1 MADTSVRTTPTRSPF
16 EVGIDRVWRFFCSV
30 RAAVV
35 EIVLLALLVLI
46 GTLRGSE
53 VPGWIRDYVPVTKP
67 VVDAWYA
74 WDVFHSLVFI
84 LLLTVIAIAIT
95 VCTINRV
102 PGIWQSIAHPKVTTS
117 KGYLRSADTSASFA
131 SASDAP
137 SLAAS
142 VVESLK
148 KQRFR
153 VLTED
158 VNGETHI
165 YADKHRYGKLGTFP
179 FHLALILLLV
189 GGIVGARYGFRNQEF
204 VIPEGSTRAV
214 GHGTGLSVE
223 LNRFTDTYNQLGIAQ
238 SYESD
243 VNIYK
248 NGKKVKSGPITVNNP
263 ISYGTTTFYQSS
275 FGNGVELKITDTNGD
290 VLYNDS
296 LDMGIYHLATNPDAP
311 AGFVQLPN
319 QGVMLTVVGP
329 DVDPANMP
337 QLDKLHLAPGE
348 LWLQVMPLSGAAGGT
363 MPPNTKVFQG
373 KIAQLDGMN
382 IEFVREKRFAVLQ
395 VADNPGMPIFYT
407 AAFLLVAGLAVTF
420 YFPHRRIRGIV
431 AATANG
437 AEVQLVPLAKR
448 DWSGKRDFYRAVA
461 ALQAR
466 LEITPYVRQ
475 PEGANDWQQF
485 AIAPAP
491 AKGSQ

>member
-1 MADTSVRTTPTRSPF
+1 MADTSVRTQPTRSPF
-16 EVGIDRVWRFFCSV
+16 EVGIDRIWRFFCSV
-30 RAAVV
+30 RAAVA

-53 VPGWIRDYVPVTKP
+53 VPGWIREYVPVTKP
-67 VVDAWYA
+67 VVDRWYA

-117 KGYLRSADTSASFA
+117 KGYLRNADTSASFA
-131 SASDAP
+131 AAGEASM
-137 SLAAS
+137 LATS

-153 VLTED
+153 VLTEQVGND
-158 VNGETHI
+158 THI

-204 VIPEGSTRAV
+204 VVPEGSTRAV
-214 GHGTGLSVE
+214 GHNTGLSVE
-223 LNRFTDTYNQLGIAQ
+223 LNRFTDSYSQLGIAQ
-238 SYESD
+238 QYESD
-243 VNIYK
+243 VVIYK
-248 NGKKVKSGPITVNNP
+248 HGKKVKSGPITVNNP
-263 ISYGTTTFYQSS
+263 ITYGTTTFYQSS
-275 FGNGVELKITDTNGD
+275 FGNAAELKITDASGN
-290 VLYNDS
+290 VIYNDA
-296 LDMGIYHLATNPDAP
+296 LDMGIYHLSTNPDAP
-311 AGFVQLPN
+311 AGFVQLPDR
-319 QGVMLTVVGP
+319 GVMVTVVGP
-329 DVDPANMP
+329 DVDPANAP
-337 QLDKLHLAPGE
+337 QLDKLNLAPGE
-348 LWLQVMPLSGAAGGT
+348 LWVQVMPLNSQPGGA
-363 MPPNTKVFQG
+363 MPPNTKVMQG
-373 KIAQLDGMN
+373 KTSQLDGMN

-395 VADNPGMPIFYT
+395 VADNPGMPIFYA

-431 AATANG
+431 ASTANG
-437 AEVQLVPLAKR
+437 AEVQLVPLARR

-461 ALQAR
+461 VLQDR
-466 LEITPYVRQ
+466 LGITPYVRQ

-485 AIAPAP
+485 ANAGA
-491 AKGSQ
+491 ATAGSR